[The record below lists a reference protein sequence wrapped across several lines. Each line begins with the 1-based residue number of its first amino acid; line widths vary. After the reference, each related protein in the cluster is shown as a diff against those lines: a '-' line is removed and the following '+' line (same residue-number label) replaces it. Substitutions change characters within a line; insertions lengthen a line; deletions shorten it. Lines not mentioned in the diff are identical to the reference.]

1 MIRLLNYNH
10 ALLFIVI
17 TLSSCKTETIIQNSV
32 TERFDTDFY
41 RPPRVLLVNMDNASA
56 ALMDTLC
63 SFLSTRYSFQVNTTQ
78 RPILLH
84 KGNSINTD
92 SALTFLKNL
101 NTYQTEYVVGV
112 TQKNLIR
119 CFPSGKKK
127 KLLGYS
133 ELNGYVSVISTY
145 NVSKWRNAKMNFFL
159 RMKKIL
165 MHELG
170 HNLGLE
176 HCKSNNVC
184 IMHEQAGSVKN
195 LDREDIIYCNDCRI
209 KLFTNTPYALFY

>member
-1 MIRLLNYNH
+1 MI
-10 ALLFIVI
+10 II
-17 TLSSCKTETIIQNSV
+17 TLSSCKTDSIIQNSGSD
-32 TERFDTDFY
+32 RFDTDFY

-63 SFLSTRYSFQVNTTQ
+63 TFLSTRFSIQVNTTN
-78 RPILLH
+78 RSIFPY
-84 KGNSINTD
+84 KGSSINTD
-92 SALTFLKNL
+92 SALTWLKNL
-101 NTYQTEYVVGV
+101 HIHQAEYVVGV

-119 CFPSGKKK
+119 NYSNGKKK

-133 ELNGYVSVISTY
+133 ELNGHVSVISSY
-145 NVSKWRNAKMNFFL
+145 EVSKWKNAEMNFYL

-170 HNLGLE
+170 HNLGLK
-176 HCKSNNVC
+176 HCKSNNGC

-195 LDREDIIYCNDCRI
+195 LDKEDIIYCNDCRL
-209 KLFTNTPYALFY
+209 KLFTDTPFALFY